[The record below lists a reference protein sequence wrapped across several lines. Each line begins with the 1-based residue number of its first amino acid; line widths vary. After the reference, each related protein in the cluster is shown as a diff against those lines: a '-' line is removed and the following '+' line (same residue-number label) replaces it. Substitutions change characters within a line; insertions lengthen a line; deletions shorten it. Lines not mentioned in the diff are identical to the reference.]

1 MTFLNSKY
9 HTVFKIVFFAIFILL
24 AILQIRKLVTFD
36 TISLAFLVIGTI
48 PILLPYLTKNF
59 RSIEVFGVKAELL
72 EKIEV
77 QKDKLAVQ
85 EVKLQEQQNFINE
98 LVKYSMSASIF
109 DHLCG
114 ISLLKVYLYNDNEY
128 FRREMYFLRDNG
140 FIRPK
145 GSGFLDFS
153 EKNNHSNLVDIA
165 EPTPIGMTFVR
176 LRKDQIPS
184 QMLKD
189 LENLRISPENI

>member
-9 HTVFKIVFFAIFILL
+9 NTAFKIVFFAIFILL

-85 EVKLQEQQNFINE
+85 EVKLQEQQDFINE

-114 ISLLKVYLYNDNEY
+114 ISLLNVYLYNDNEY

-145 GSGFLDFS
+145 GSGFLDFN
-153 EKNNHSNLVDIA
+153 EKYNHSNLVDIA

>member
-1 MTFLNSKY
+1 
-9 HTVFKIVFFAIFILL
+9 
-24 AILQIRKLVTFD
+24 
-36 TISLAFLVIGTI
+36 
-48 PILLPYLTKNF
+48 
-59 RSIEVFGVKAELL
+59 
-72 EKIEV
+72 
-77 QKDKLAVQ
+77 
-85 EVKLQEQQNFINE
+85 
-98 LVKYSMSASIF
+98 MSASIF
-109 DHLCG
+109 DHRG

-165 EPTPIGMTFVR
+165 EPTPYRNDICETAQGS
-176 LRKDQIPS
+176 IPS

-189 LENLRISPENI
+189 LKT